1 MPTATDFVQDYAAKR
16 AAQME
21 RARRIREERQKFQ
34 QQPQQQ
40 QQPPPPPPQQR
51 QQQQQQSLSYSTN
64 SSNNNKVGDSL
75 VVTPSVLATAA
86 RSRRI
91 ANVVEEDFKRATK
104 AGIITPDQ
112 ARQLWA
118 MLSDQLV
125 QVDSPGPSALTSS
138 SYNAHITTQKAQTRT
153 TANFGNSIS
162 LDSLRASIAQFKEK
176 QKQKQKQQQWQDAV
190 ERQDLVGRAGSGR
203 SGDGGGITN
212 EAYEL
217 ATRMFAPPPAGVLA
231 GTAGAAMPRPARREL
246 HAGSNE
252 PATMRMELA
261 EGTAGGDDVNILGLR
276 QSSVARNLGRD
287 KQHSQATKPAWNFDV
302 ELGHNDE
309 EEAVA
314 VVIPPMKRPLS
325 RQQRS
330 TEAGSGGGGAQQR
343 TNPPMQFDEMHVGG
357 MASSK
362 SIEVSQRPQLPQ
374 SQPVVAKMAMN
385 KMKVSNAPAQSSSRG
400 NTSLDDVVVGA
411 GGMRSLGDAGGSQS
425 SENQPLLPCGLCGR
439 SFRASIL
446 ARHEAACAKVQKK
459 RRAFDMKGQR
469 LEGIEGV
476 REAAASNANVSLR
489 GGKRQPAGA
498 VGANSNPGKLP
509 KWKIQH
515 EQFQAAMRAMRHVNA
530 EPGGN
535 GNNFGGGKQR
545 NPLPPQ
551 PQPLPDEY
559 DDRVPCPHCG
569 RKFAEL
575 TAQRHIPK
583 CMTTIAKPKGLRPTR
598 R

>member
-21 RARRIREERQKFQ
+21 RAKRIREDRRKFQ
-34 QQPQQQ
+34 QEPQQQ
-40 QQPPPPPPQQR
+40 QSS
-51 QQQQQQSLSYSTN
+51 QQQQQQQQRSLSHATN
-64 SSNNNKVGDSL
+64 SSNNKMDDSL

-138 SYNAHITTQKAQTRT
+138 SYNAHITAPTTQKAQTRA

-176 QKQKQKQQQWQDAV
+176 QKQKQKQKQQQWQDAV
-190 ERQDLVGRAGSGR
+190 ERQDLVGRAGSG
-203 SGDGGGITN
+203 GGGGGGGITN
-212 EAYEL
+212 EAYEV
-217 ATRMFAPPPAGVLA
+217 ATRMFAPPPSGVLA
-231 GTAGAAMPRPARREL
+231 GTAGAAMSRSTRREL
-246 HAGSNE
+246 HTGSNE
-252 PATMRMELA
+252 PAALQMELA
-261 EGTAGGDDVNILGLR
+261 EGPAGDDDMGIPGLR
-276 QSSVARNLGRD
+276 QSSVARNLRRD
-287 KQHSQATKPAWNFDV
+287 KQLSQPTKPAWNFDV
-302 ELGHNDE
+302 EVGHNEE

-314 VVIPPMKRPLS
+314 GAIPPMKHPLS
-325 RQQRS
+325 RQKRG
-330 TEAGSGGGGAQQR
+330 TEAVNAGGGAQQR
-343 TNPPMQFDEMHVGG
+343 INPPMQFDEMHVGG
-357 MASSK
+357 VASSK
-362 SIEVSQRPQLPQ
+362 AIEASQRPQVPQ
-374 SQPVVAKMAMN
+374 SQLGVAKVPMN
-385 KMKVSNAPAQSSSRG
+385 KMKVNNAPAQSSSRG
-400 NTSLDDVVVGA
+400 TTSLDDVVVGA
-411 GGMRSLGDAGGSQS
+411 GGVKSLGDTAGSQS
-425 SENQPLLPCGLCGR
+425 SENQHLLPCGLCGR

-459 RRAFDMKGQR
+459 RRTFDMKEQR
-469 LEGIEGV
+469 LEGIEGI
-476 REAAASNANVSLR
+476 REAPAANINASLR

-498 VGANSNPGKLP
+498 AVANSNPGKLP

-515 EQFQAAMRAMRHVNA
+515 EQFQAAMRAMRQVNA
-530 EPGGN
+530 EAGGN
-535 GNNFGGGKQR
+535 GNNFGGSKQR
-545 NPLPPQ
+545 NPLPPP
-551 PQPLPDEY
+551 PQPLPEEY